1 VAYNLSAQLVA
12 ACYKQ

>member
-12 ACYKQ
+12 ARHKQ